1 MPSVQPTLQSGTTR
15 HHHYFKIFLLLDFSP
30 SGIGPMPKQQFVGES
45 VVEGVLSMPKELSLD
60 TLIDLLGL
68 LSSFFILFSLF

>member
-1 MPSVQPTLQSGTTR
+1 
-15 HHHYFKIFLLLDFSP
+15 
-30 SGIGPMPKQQFVGES
+30 MPKQQFVGES